1 MRSRNFAFVTN
12 LFRDTALPC
21 HGDLPFKPEV
31 SLRLEDHSQR
41 HLERGFRGG
50 QNATFVGVDIVKYPQ
65 LSHKNCTLLTELLGY
80 ALSVIAKKIP
90 HT

>member
-1 MRSRNFAFVTN
+1 MTN
-12 LFRDTALPC
+12 LFRDTALSC

-50 QNATFVGVDIVKYPQ
+50 QKRNLRGVIVINSSVKSQ
-65 LSHKNCTLLTELLGY
+65 KLHLVTELLGY
-80 ALSVIAKKIP
+80 ALSDLAKKIP